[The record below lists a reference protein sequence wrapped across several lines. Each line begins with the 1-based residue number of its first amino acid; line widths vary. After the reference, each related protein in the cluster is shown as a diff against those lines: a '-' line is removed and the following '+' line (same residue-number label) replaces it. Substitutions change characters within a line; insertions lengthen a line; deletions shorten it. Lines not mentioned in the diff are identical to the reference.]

1 MKNNK
6 GFSYIELILVLG
18 VMMIVVSF
26 VTISIGLVSRNSV
39 TKAGDK
45 VASKISEAR
54 MMTIAKGVEKGAA
67 VLKFENGSYY
77 CVIDETSYKVA
88 SEPVSIS
95 IVKDNGDVLSVSA
108 LGNVPIKF
116 NRNTGGLNSSNSD
129 YDLLRVENISSG
141 KRVVYKFQK
150 ITGKLELQ

>member
-39 TKAGDK
+39 TRAGDK
-45 VASKISEAR
+45 VTSKISEAR

-108 LGNVPIKF
+108 LGTVPIKF